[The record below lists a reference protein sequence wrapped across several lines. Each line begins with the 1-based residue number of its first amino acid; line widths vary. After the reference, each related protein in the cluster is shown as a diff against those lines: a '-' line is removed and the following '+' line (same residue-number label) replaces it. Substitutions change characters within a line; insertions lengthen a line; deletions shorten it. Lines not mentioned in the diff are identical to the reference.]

1 MAEVRFLGR
10 LDAAP
15 KVKTQIHALAA
26 PGASAKT
33 LRDFAAKFGIDSKE
47 ATQAQDATTFTY
59 TAGQHVLTLY
69 KASGAIRYQDATRWQ
84 IDDGKSDLKMSDAT
98 AAKRALAVVSKH
110 GLARASECDLLKVS
124 RLTVG
129 EANTETKR
137 GNERVID
144 VGVAFQRTVGGVP
157 VDGPGGKLIVYLDHK
172 GELTGFDRI
181 WRPISGVQAQ
191 VKELRDPQVA
201 EEDLLR
207 YWKAHEAGRIEVQ
220 GMRFGYFELGYR
232 DAQRVLQPAY
242 VMPLTLFSQDERIRM
257 KSVHVVPAATNA
269 VGKFMPPPKKV
280 VKQRPRR

>member
-1 MAEVRFLGR
+1 MAEVKFLER

-26 PGASAKT
+26 PGASAKA
-33 LRDFAAKFGIDSKE
+33 LRDFATKFGVASKE
-47 ATQAQDATTFTY
+47 ATQAQDATVFTY
-59 TAGQHVLTLY
+59 TAGQHVLALF
-69 KASGAIRYQDATRWQ
+69 KASGAIRYQDVTRWQ
-84 IDDGKSDLKMSDAT
+84 VDDGESNLKMSDAT
-98 AAKRALAVVSKH
+98 AAKRALAAISEH
-110 GLARASECDLLKVS
+110 RLARASECELLKVT

-129 EANTETKR
+129 AANTVTKR

-144 VGVAFQRTVGGVP
+144 VGVAFRRTVGGVP

-181 WRPISGVQAQ
+181 WRPIGGVQAQ
-191 VKELRDPQVA
+191 VKELKDPQVA

-220 GMRFGYFELGYR
+220 RMRFGYFELGYK

-242 VMPLTLFSQDERIRM
+242 VMPLTLYSQDERISM

-269 VGKFMPPPKKV
+269 VGKFMPPPKKI

>member
-1 MAEVRFLGR
+1 MADVKFLER

-26 PGASAKT
+26 PGASAKV
-33 LRDFAAKFGIDSKE
+33 LRDFATRFGVASKD
-47 ATQAQDATTFTY
+47 ASQAQDAVGFTY
-59 TAGQHVLTLY
+59 TAGQHVLTLF
-69 KASGAIRYQDATRWQ
+69 KASGALRYQDVTRWQ
-84 IDDGKSDLKMSDAT
+84 VDDGESNLKMSDAT
-98 AAKRALAVVSKH
+98 ATKRALAAISEH
-110 GLARASECDLLKVS
+110 RLARANECELLKVS

-129 EANTETKR
+129 AANTETKR
-137 GNERVID
+137 GHERVID
-144 VGVAFQRTVGGVP
+144 VGVAFRRTVGGVP

-181 WRPISGVQAQ
+181 WRPIRGVRAQ
-191 VKELRDPQVA
+191 VKELKDPQVA

-220 GMRFGYFELGYR
+220 GMRFGYFELGYK

-242 VMPLTLFSQDERIRM
+242 VMPLTLYSQDERISM

-269 VGKFMPPPKKV
+269 VGKFMPPPKKI